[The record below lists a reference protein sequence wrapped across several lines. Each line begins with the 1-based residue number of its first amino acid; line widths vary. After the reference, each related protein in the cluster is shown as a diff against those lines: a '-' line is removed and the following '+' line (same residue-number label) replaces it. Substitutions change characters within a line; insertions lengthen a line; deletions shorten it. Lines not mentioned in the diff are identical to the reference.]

1 MHACGVAVCGVRM
14 THAVLGVAVRPR
26 HRAREG
32 LTSDVLAALYV
43 PDGQAEQPEVQ
54 PESQEESNG
63 ELQVSQ
69 PALQPASQRES
80 QLLPKPSQLW
90 SQLASH
96 ESSQLEPPPPE
107 FGHVYA
113 SLRARRPHTRQ
124 HTVLN
129 MGKRAGSAAA
139 GRPAAGATR
148 RQLPP
153 SAPRAVDF
161 ICDRRVV
168 RRERLAVRWE
178 HPAVGCGEHHREV
191 DEPRKLWSLH
201 LFCVVVHGC

>member
-54 PESQEESNG
+54 PESQEESHG

-69 PALQPASQRES
+69 PALQPALQ
-80 QLLPKPSQLW
+80 PW
-90 SQLASH
+90 SQLPPKKRSQLRSQLQSH

-113 SLRARRPHTRQ
+113 SLRARRPH
-124 HTVLN
+124 
-129 MGKRAGSAAA
+129 ASA
-139 GRPAAGATR
+139 
-148 RQLPP
+148 
-153 SAPRAVDF
+153 
-161 ICDRRVV
+161 
-168 RRERLAVRWE
+168 
-178 HPAVGCGEHHREV
+178 
-191 DEPRKLWSLH
+191 
-201 LFCVVVHGC
+201 HGP